1 MATAQLEAQGYTAVP
16 VNVDITRGDEARKV
30 TWTVRAPFSEITADA
45 VGGGATAAA
54 LTSGV
59 ATITTDDPHGL
70 VVGDW
75 VVIASA
81 GEPFDGSWAV
91 ESVPSTTTFTFR
103 PSQDDITP
111 TADTNG
117 TATKRVATTLAS
129 LTSNVVTLTTATAHG
144 YVATDSVVVAG
155 ISAVFNGTFTVVDA
169 PTTTTLTYAKTNADV
184 PEAAAASGTISKAS
198 TGNTTTKKLVDNIAT
213 ITMASNH
220 GLIVGNTV
228 VVAACGDPFDGA
240 WVITAKTDKTFSF
253 SLEYADIASGSV
265 TATVTATAT
274 KPGEVVS
281 AVLTP
286 DLTAPGTTSNLTVT
300 GETATASKTYETT
313 DVRKDW
319 QIEFTY
325 YTRETTEAQRAL
337 QNYRLEQSDVVAQ
350 IPVASEVERNQHVTL
365 IRARK
370 AIVTGTVWPQVV
382 GDDWSII
389 DAADYAPSL
398 QFGIFTGTNPAT
410 GITSGPQNAD
420 GIAGSLGGSLRGAL
434 LPGDRVEVD
443 NPDATPTTVAGF
455 VPAYSKA
462 WWKDEF
468 ITLVPTNTGIAASE
482 DIEEYY
488 WDGTEW
494 LAGVNGSGTALP
506 KIASAVLSDSDH
518 TSVVKDA
525 AAATITVSGY
535 TLAQLRR
542 LGGLSTTT
550 RWPEGTYLTITA
562 DVPAGTANKAHWD
575 GQKWAN
581 GAAPVDITPAN
592 PYDGYTG

>member
-16 VNVDITRGDEARKV
+16 LNVDITRGDEARKV
-30 TWTVRAPFSEITADA
+30 TWTVHAPFSEITADA

-70 VVGDW
+70 MVGDW

-103 PSQDDITP
+103 PSQDDIVP

-117 TATKRVATTLAS
+117 TATKQVATTLAS

-144 YVATDSVVVAG
+144 YVAADSVVVAG
-155 ISAVFNGTFTVVDA
+155 ISGVFNGTFTVVDA

-184 PEAAAASGTISKAS
+184 PEAPATSGTISKAS
-198 TGNTTTKKLVDNIAT
+198 TGFSTTKKLVDNIAT

-220 GLIVGNTV
+220 GLVVGNTV
-228 VVAACGDPFDGA
+228 VVAACGDPFDGT
-240 WVITAKTDKTFSF
+240 WVITAKTDKTFSY
-253 SLEYADIASGSV
+253 SLEYADIVSGAV

-286 DLTAPGTTSNLTVT
+286 DLTDSGTTDNLTVS
-300 GETATASKTYETT
+300 GESATASKTYETT

-319 QIEFTY
+319 KIEFTY

-370 AIVTGTVWPQVV
+370 AVVTGTVWPQVV

-389 DAADYAPSL
+389 DAADYSPSL
-398 QFGIFTGTNPAT
+398 QFGIFTGTDPAT
-410 GITSGPQNAD
+410 GITSGPQSAD
-420 GIAGSLGGSLRGAL
+420 GIAGSLGGSIRGAL

-443 NPDATPTTVAGF
+443 NPDATPTTAAGF
-455 VPAYSKA
+455 TPAYNKV

-468 ITLVPTNTGIAASE
+468 ITLVPTNAGIAASE
-482 DIEEYY
+482 DVEEYY

-494 LAGVNGSGTALP
+494 QSGVNGSGAVLP
-506 KIASAVLSDSDH
+506 KIASAAVVAGGASL
-518 TSVVKDA
+518 VKDA
-525 AAATITVSGY
+525 DGATITVSGL

-542 LGGLSTTT
+542 LGGLPTTT
-550 RWPEGTYLTITA
+550 RWPEDTYVTITA
-562 DVPAGTANKAHWD
+562 DGPAGTANKAHWD

-581 GAAPVDITPAN
+581 GDAPADLTPAN
-592 PYDGYTG
+592 PYDGYSG